1 MTKINI
7 NLNTETNEYGVTEFE
22 SENSQ
27 KGYIQQGFRTD
38 DLKEVTCYITKL
50 LEDLNNE
57 DWQTITSTK

>member
-1 MTKINI
+1 MTQINI

-22 SENSQ
+22 SENSP

-57 DWQTITSTK
+57 D